1 MNKNKTLKPVIV
13 GAVSVLT
20 ALALTAATFA
30 WFTNQRRLDAI
41 TRINSPVSL
50 SIGAGARESSA
61 NIDMGGIDVSDA
73 AGKKNFVF
81 SVYSD
86 EAVGNYKIQL
96 AHTTNIEFKYALY
109 NAEESLSA
117 PLSGESVLYVDET
130 GTARYYLK
138 DSEKIA
144 GAYLNRN
151 GTIADSSLHA
161 KSYDE
166 YGNVQKNAEP
176 LYWQNTEPIRHPSD
190 SSGFVDYFILEVSW
204 EVGTVTNDK
213 ETDIVYLTAGMV

>member
-1 MNKNKTLKPVIV
+1 MNKNKTYKPIII

-20 ALALTAATFA
+20 ALALTAAAFA
-30 WFTNQRRLDAI
+30 WFTNQRRLDTI

-61 NIDMGGIDVSDA
+61 NIDMGGIDVSDE

-86 EAVGNYKIQL
+86 EAVGDYKIQL

-109 NAEESLSA
+109 KAEESLSA
-117 PLSGESVLYVDET
+117 PSSGESVLYVDET
-130 GTARYYLK
+130 DTARYYIK
-138 DSEKIA
+138 DSVEIA
-144 GAYLNRN
+144 GTYLNAD
-151 GTIADSSLHA
+151 GIIADKSLHE
-161 KSYDE
+161 KSYDS

-176 LYWQNTEPIRHPSD
+176 LYWQNTESIKHGSD
-190 SSGFVDYFILEVSW
+190 SSGFVDYYILEVSW
-204 EVGTVTNDK
+204 DVGTVTNDK